1 MPWYGRWVADGGVLV
16 LWDVDYTLIDS
27 AGLGEDLYRIVFREL
42 FGGELP
48 GMVPMAGRTDR
59 AIVAD
64 TLARAGIRD
73 PAAHLEPFLALMAAR
88 APELPGPA
96 RERVRV
102 LPGVPAALAALGS
115 GQRRV
120 VQSVLT
126 GNVPALARVKLGAAG
141 LTSYLDL
148 NAGAYGDHHEV
159 RAELVHQA
167 RRNAARVHG
176 TGFGGAATVLIGDTP
191 LDVAAARATGARSV
205 AVATGRSAAAELAAA
220 GADAV
225 LPDLTDTAA
234 VLSAVL
240 DSR

>member
-1 MPWYGRWVADGGVLV
+1 MADSGVLV
-16 LWDVDYTLIDS
+16 LWDVDYTLINS
-27 AGLGEDLYRIVFREL
+27 AGLGEHLYRVVFQEL
-42 FGGELP
+42 FGRELP
-48 GMVPMAGRTDR
+48 GMAPVAGRTDR

-64 TLARAGIRD
+64 TLARAGISD
-73 PAAHLEPFLALMAAR
+73 PAAHLEQFLALMTAR
-88 APELPGPA
+88 APELPGPV

-102 LPGVPAALAALGS
+102 MPGVPAALAALRSAS
-115 GQRRV
+115 GRV

-141 LTSYLDL
+141 LIGYLDL
-148 NAGAYGDHHEV
+148 DAGAFGDHHEV

-176 TGFGGAATVLIGDTP
+176 TEFGGAATVLIGDTP

-205 AVATGRSAAAELAAA
+205 GVATGQSAAAELAAA

-225 LPDLTDTAA
+225 LPDLTNTAA
-234 VLSAVL
+234 VLTAVL